1 LEITLTPAGPIS
13 AGATQKVKVTARFF
27 NDEKPTVTLVW
38 SELPSGVTGAESIV
52 IAAGQTE
59 VETELTAAANAA
71 MGGSLK
77 LAGQATTT
85 ILGREITAATATTVE
100 VKMP

>member
-1 LEITLTPAGPIS
+1 
-13 AGATQKVKVTARFF
+13 
-27 NDEKPTVTLVW
+27 
-38 SELPSGVTGAESIV
+38 
-52 IAAGQTE
+52 
-59 VETELTAAANAA
+59 LTAAADAA

-85 ILGREITAATATTVE
+85 ILGREITASAATTVE